1 MDNQA
6 RTFRTYRASRAGA
19 NKAQLS
25 GYGAMFRKVACT
37 FGTMGV
43 ILIGAPAVAETAFR
57 LDLCGDARTKGWSYY
72 CVPPVPVEE
81 PAPEEQEPV
90 VVIAAPPVEV
100 EPSEPELGPAT
111 QAILAFRAQVDEIK
125 YKAVLDP
132 TPENVQAYMEIQKQ
146 IGDQAGV
153 FTETWQRVLYGTPHL
168 DANTE
173 YPLASAGIGV
183 YQEQLKAA
191 RQAALERTAA
201 TRGILYIFEGSEACG
216 ICRVQ
221 GEVLQD
227 MRARYGIE
235 ILAVSKDGGGDVNFP
250 DAVVDAGQ
258 LEAMGLADFPAPTIA
273 LIDPNSKEVDVIG
286 SGLLTADQVLER
298 VYVVTEVPE
307 GQRY

>member
-1 MDNQA
+1 MITGLSSGFA
-6 RTFRTYRASRAGA
+6 AFFRKRTFIFTTLALICAG
-19 NKAQLS
+19 NS
-25 GYGAMFRKVACT
+25 
-37 FGTMGV
+37 
-43 ILIGAPAVAETAFR
+43 AVAETAFR

-72 CVPPVPVEE
+72 CKPPVPVEE
-81 PAPEEQEPV
+81 PVIEEQEPV
-90 VVIAAPPVEV
+90 VVIAAPNTA
-100 EPSEPELGPAT
+100 EPSVSEVGPAT
-111 QAILAFRAQVDEIK
+111 QAILAFRAEVDEIK

-216 ICRVQ
+216 ICKVQ

-235 ILAVSKDGGGDVNFP
+235 ILAVSKDGGGDANFP
-250 DAVVDAGQ
+250 DAVVDTGQ
-258 LEAMGLADFPAPTIA
+258 LEALGLAEFPAPTIA
-273 LIDPNSKEVDVIG
+273 LINPNSKEVDVIG

>member
-1 MDNQA
+1 LVKLGSTL
-6 RTFRTYRASRAGA
+6 RTWSEFASRGNAARHMRFVGI
-19 NKAQLS
+19 S
-25 GYGAMFRKVACT
+25 PKVACT
-37 FGTMGV
+37 FGTIGLILMGTST
-43 ILIGAPAVAETAFR
+43 LAETPFK
-57 LDLCGDARTKGWSYY
+57 LDLCGDARTKGWAYY
-72 CVPPVPVEE
+72 CAPPVPVEE
-81 PAPEEQEPV
+81 PAPEAQEPV
-90 VVIAAPPVEV
+90 VVIAAPPVEM
-100 EPSEPELGPAT
+100 EPTEPEKGPAT
-111 QAILAFRAQVDEIK
+111 QAILAFRAEVDEIK
-125 YKAVLDP
+125 YRAVLDP

-258 LEAMGLADFPAPTIA
+258 LKAMGLEDFPAPTIA
-273 LIDPNSKEVDVIG
+273 LIDPNSKQVDVIG

>member
-1 MDNQA
+1 MGKTGNTIQTSVPLWAGLNADLSSCFGA
-6 RTFRTYRASRAGA
+6 FDRKRTFIFTILALICAG
-19 NKAQLS
+19 N
-25 GYGAMFRKVACT
+25 GVVAD
-37 FGTMGV
+37 
-43 ILIGAPAVAETAFR
+43 APFR

-72 CVPPVPVEE
+72 CSPPVPIEE
-81 PAPEEQEPV
+81 PEVQEQESV
-90 VVIAAPPVEV
+90 VVIVPPTEV
-100 EPSEPELGPAT
+100 EPSKPEAGPAT
-111 QAILAFRAQVDEIK
+111 QAILAFRAEVDEIK

-146 IGDQAGV
+146 IGDQAGL
-153 FTETWQRVLYGTPHL
+153 FTEQWQRVLYGTPHL

-273 LIDPNSKEVDVIG
+273 LINPNSNEVDVIG

>member
-1 MDNQA
+1 MSL
-6 RTFRTYRASRAGA
+6 FG
-19 NKAQLS
+19 
-25 GYGAMFRKVACT
+25 GCGAMFQKAVCT

-43 ILIGAPAVAETAFR
+43 ISIGTTALAETPFK

-72 CVPPVPVEE
+72 CAPPAPVEE
-81 PAPEEQEPV
+81 PEVEEQEPV
-90 VVIAAPPVEV
+90 VVIGPPVEM
-100 EPSEPELGPAT
+100 EPAEPEKGPAT
-111 QAILAFRAQVDEIK
+111 QAILAFRAEVDEIK

-216 ICRVQ
+216 ICKVQ

-273 LIDPNSKEVDVIG
+273 LIDPNSKQVDVIG

>member
-1 MDNQA
+1 MITGLSSGFA
-6 RTFRTYRASRAGA
+6 AFGRKRTFTFTTLALICAGNA
-19 NKAQLS
+19 
-25 GYGAMFRKVACT
+25 
-37 FGTMGV
+37 
-43 ILIGAPAVAETAFR
+43 AVAETAFR

-72 CVPPVPVEE
+72 CTPPVPVEE
-81 PAPEEQEPV
+81 PVVEEQEPV
-90 VVIAAPPVEV
+90 DVIAAPNEA
-100 EPSEPELGPAT
+100 EPSVPEVGPAT
-111 QAILAFRAQVDEIK
+111 QAILAFRAEVDEIK

-216 ICRVQ
+216 ICKVQ

-235 ILAVSKDGGGDVNFP
+235 ILAVSKDGGGDANFP
-250 DAVVDAGQ
+250 DAVVDTGQ
-258 LEAMGLADFPAPTIA
+258 LEALGLAEFPAPTIA
-273 LIDPNSKEVDVIG
+273 LINPNSKEVDVIG

>member
-1 MDNQA
+1 MCQT
-6 RTFRTYRASRAGA
+6 TFISGTFVGV
-19 NKAQLS
+19 AQ
-25 GYGAMFRKVACT
+25 KVACT
-37 FGTMGV
+37 FGTISLILMGTAA
-43 ILIGAPAVAETAFR
+43 LAETPFK

-72 CVPPVPVEE
+72 CAPPVLAEE
-81 PAPEEQEPV
+81 PEVEEQEPV
-90 VVIAAPPVEV
+90 VVISAPPVEA
-100 EPSEPELGPAT
+100 EPTQPEKGPAT
-111 QAILAFRAQVDEIK
+111 QAILAFRAEVDEIK

-273 LIDPNSKEVDVIG
+273 LINPNTKEVDVIG